1 MHFLSFVFD
10 HILYMLRIAKLFIIR
25 RQTYMQ
31 CLVCIMYSHRVAA
44 IMVKMKLV
52 YGYIVHSY
60 RLAAIKVKMELV
72 YGYFIVH
79 LQKNL
84 LINQ

>member
-1 MHFLSFVFD
+1 
-10 HILYMLRIAKLFIIR
+10 
-25 RQTYMQ
+25 
-31 CLVCIMYSHRVAA
+31 
-44 IMVKMKLV
+44 MVKMKLV

-84 LINQ
+84 LINQWYNHKLVPPSPL